1 MKISKEELKP
11 YRRLTDAQQNIRSA
25 SDFTDQVMDYYM
37 SGERLTGIKL
47 PFRYFDNKF
56 RLRPEEMTVLAGING
71 AGKSLLASQIMLSA
85 MEQGNKCLSI
95 SLEMSPKAQL
105 ARMWRQ
111 ASLQVEP
118 TLDSGLEFT
127 RWSNKKLFLYDQH
140 GSIDYNTLISV
151 IRYSVDNLGINLVL
165 VDSLMTMSMASDDWN
180 GQKAVVCALANCARN
195 LGIHVI
201 LVAHARKGQSISDRL
216 DKWSVAGSADITN
229 RTDNVILFGR
239 TYEEDSTK
247 PDAYFSL
254 CKARNFDGAEGDLD
268 LNLCMASL
276 NYYTN
281 DDLPHPIGVEEQP
294 PKGGVMGEL
303 HKVALYEPPKRKS
316 KRQTT
321 TTVVQAVAS

>member
-1 MKISKEELKP
+1 MKISREELKP
-11 YRRLTDAQQNIRSA
+11 YRKLTDAQQNIRSA
-25 SDFTDQVMDYYM
+25 SDFTDEVMDYYL
-37 SGERLTGIKL
+37 SGEKLKGIKL
-47 PFRYFDNKF
+47 PFKYFDTKF

-71 AGKSLLASQIMLSA
+71 AGKSLLASQIMLSS
-85 MEQGNKCLSI
+85 MEQGYKCLAI
-95 SLEMSPKAQL
+95 SLEMSPKSQL

-118 TLDSGLEFT
+118 TMDAGLDFT
-127 RWSNKKLFLYDQH
+127 RWSKDKLFLYDQH

-151 IRYSVDNLGINLVL
+151 IRYAVDNLGIDLVL

-195 LGIHVI
+195 LDIHVI
-201 LVAHARKGQSISDRL
+201 LVAHARKGQSLTDRL
-216 DKWSVAGSADITN
+216 DKWSVEGSADITN
-229 RTDNVILFGR
+229 RTDNVILLGR
-239 TYEEDSTK
+239 TYDEKPNS

-281 DDLPHPIGVEEQP
+281 DDLPHPVGVAEQP
-294 PKGGVMGEL
+294 PKGGIMGEL

-316 KRQTT
+316 QGQKTA
-321 TTVVQAVAS
+321 TVVQAIAG